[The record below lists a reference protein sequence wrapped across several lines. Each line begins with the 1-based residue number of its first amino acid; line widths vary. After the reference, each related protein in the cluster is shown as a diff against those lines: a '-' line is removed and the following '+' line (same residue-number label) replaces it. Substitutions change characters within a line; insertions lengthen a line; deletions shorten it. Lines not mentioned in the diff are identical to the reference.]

1 MLETLDLET
10 TRPYTGNAFYRQLI
24 PSWIAM
30 AIGLG
35 LTTSVSQSI
44 SLAQFQAGDLPA
56 SPWSK
61 SADTRQTQ
69 SKSIRDSRSN
79 ERLRQPGTLVL
90 PVLSIQP
97 AATEERRSVERQ
109 VNESSRPAA
118 VTLMEPIMPYAVPTK
133 STNPSEQ
140 ALPSTIDRPLEFLGE
155 SKNPSSSRNETI
167 SQNQTTALP
176 WHALTQKMPIEAQS
190 DWHRVQAG
198 GLILNDDSKRLAK
211 SLEHGDDSPREQV
224 AESGNRSIGPGLPD
238 RENNAAVQMLASQ
251 MASSKSP
258 SRKPS
263 LVHSV
268 QEANSNAEN
277 GPEALSE
284 ERALTGQDQRTTINP
299 IGNDF
304 EMTRIALAQ
313 RVSHERLSD
322 PVASQSRAPEI
333 LESLPGWQSIERE
346 LKQRL
351 ERCDSLLKRG
361 AVLSARE
368 ETSQGLLR
376 LYRTMDLYRGHIF
389 SEPAFDK
396 AMTAIREEADFQK
409 ILGGSGVQAIVDN
422 HTTDAL
428 KNRPLDSTSPEM
440 AAMHY
445 RWYARYQLVAA
456 SDGHPWAADLLYAY
470 GRTLEKDAEFNPARA
485 VMFRNQAVIFYQA
498 ATQTKPTQSEAAN
511 QLGFVL
517 IHLDRMDD
525 AYTALAAS
533 IQIKPN
539 ANAWNNLAE
548 VFRQRGAAANAEYAS
563 QQAAALV
570 AENPQFSPENPEI
583 TEVDPALFAK
593 YSPMP
598 LMASPSQNLTP
609 SNVPT
614 SVSNGSGS
622 NVRNASSGNSLFSKI
637 LR

>member
-1 MLETLDLET
+1 MSVTLDLET
-10 TRPYTGNAFYRQLI
+10 TKQCTGNAFHRQLI
-24 PSWIAM
+24 PSWFAM
-30 AIGLG
+30 ALGLG
-35 LTTSVSQSI
+35 LTTSLNQTI
-44 SLAQFQAGDLPA
+44 SFAQFQAGDLPA

-61 SADTRQTQ
+61 SADARQTQ
-69 SKSIRDSRSN
+69 IKSIGNSTSN
-79 ERLRQPGTLVL
+79 ERLRQPGMRV
-90 PVLSIQP
+90 PSVLSFQS
-97 AATEERRSVERQ
+97 AVTEDRRSVERQ
-109 VNESSRPAA
+109 VNESSRPAP
-118 VTLMEPIMPYAVPTK
+118 VTLMGPVTPNEVPTK
-133 STNPSEQ
+133 STNPIEQ
-140 ALPSTIDRPLEFLGE
+140 AP
-155 SKNPSSSRNETI
+155 KNL
-167 SQNQTTALP
+167 TTALP
-176 WHALTQKMPIEAQS
+176 WHALPQLKPIEAQS

-198 GLILNDDSKRLAK
+198 GLILEDDTKLFAEISEQGL
-211 SLEHGDDSPREQV
+211 DSPRQQL
-224 AESGNRSIGPGLPD
+224 ATNGNSGIGPGLPD
-238 RENNAAVQMLASQ
+238 RENMAAAPMLTSQ

-258 SRKPS
+258 SRKPP
-263 LVHSV
+263 VAHSV
-268 QEANSNAEN
+268 QVVNPIVQT
-277 GPEALSE
+277 GPVAFSE
-284 ERALTGQDQRTTINP
+284 EKALTGQDERMTNKP
-299 IGNDF
+299 KFDDF

-322 PVASQSRAPEI
+322 PVATQLRAPEI
-333 LESLPGWQSIERE
+333 LESLPGWQAIEGE
-346 LKQRL
+346 LKHSL
-351 ERCDSLLKRG
+351 EQCDSLLKRG

-368 ETSQGLLR
+368 EASQGLIR
-376 LYRTMDLYRGHIF
+376 LYRTMDLHRGRIL
-389 SEPAFDK
+389 SEPAFEK
-396 AMTAIREEADFQK
+396 AMTALREEADFQK
-409 ILGGSGVQAIVDN
+409 IFGGLGVQAIVDN

-445 RWYARYQLVAA
+445 RWFARYQLVAA

-470 GRTLEKDAEFNPARA
+470 GRTLEKDAELNPARA
-485 VMFRNQAVIFYQA
+485 VMFRNQAVILYQA

-517 IHLDRMDD
+517 IHLDRIDD

-548 VFRQRGAAANAEYAS
+548 VFRRRGAGANAEYAS

-570 AENPQFSPENPEI
+570 AGKPQYSPENPEV

-598 LMASPSQNLTP
+598 LMASPSQNFSS

-614 SVSNGSGS
+614 NVSNGSGS
-622 NVRNASSGNSLFSKI
+622 SVRNASSSNSLFSKI